1 MISESDY
8 TDGILQT
15 IGFKEFIPYLEKY
28 DESHDALINDYTKS
42 NDKTSPEPEGLKT
55 LNECLDEL
63 KLVTKRYSKKQIKWI
78 KNRFLGNRDRQV
90 PPLYGLDTSDVSKWR
105 ELVYEPAERTIS
117 SYIED
122 LPIDLEPVQKVT
134 RLGDGLNEETNHF
147 CDTCNRVF
155 IGEFQFQLHLKSNKH
170 KVMKARS
177 NKLKKHLNLSP
188 TEKS

>member
-1 MISESDY
+1 LISESDY

-105 ELVYEPAERTIS
+105 EMVYEPAERTIS